1 MTTRTWPQQAAR
13 TRAPRPTGE
22 GCRAGPLRTGRR
34 GQRGVL
40 RPLPRWGGEP
50 CWGGARVNQGTC
62 RVRERPAM
70 EGAHAGERSPLQG
83 SPHCGAHAA
92 LPLDGWCW
100 RGRRSAKADAARDL
114 DPVEES
120 ASRGGGRPA
129 PAEDLPIRPMGGP
142 AMGLWRRRW
151 CGWRPVATRCGRKTR
166 AYKRKMV

>member
-1 MTTRTWPQQAAR
+1 MKTGTRPQQAIR
-13 TRAPRPTGE
+13 TRASRPTGE
-22 GCRAGPLRTGRR
+22 GNRAGPLRTGRR

-40 RPLPRWGGEP
+40 RPSRAGEESRA
-50 CWGGARVNQGTC
+50 GEGARVDQGTC

-70 EGAHAGERSPLQG
+70 EGAHVGERSPLQG
-83 SPHCGAHAA
+83 SPHRGAHAA
-92 LPLDGWCW
+92 LALDGWCW